1 MSVQLLLVP
10 KRVFVSRRSF
20 APPVVSVWDECCVL
34 LLQWFLILFV
44 YANFSGVR
52 S

>member
-1 MSVQLLLVP
+1 MSVQLLLAP
-10 KRVFVSRRSF
+10 KRARRSF

-34 LLQWFLILFV
+34 LLLWFLILFV